1 MSAPY
6 ANIRGISQIP
16 HTMAGLE
23 RSVVNLNEG
32 RLGGYKFF
40 RIILNKATD
49 GIRLGVGHKVPSGVI
64 EAIISMDVM
73 WLTDGSYRFKSLDAG
88 SSNEVDI
95 LEDRATHTHY
105 LGYIV
110 CEEGTECYFTQGA
123 TVSGAGSITG
133 KVCYIEYVKR
143 R

>member
-1 MSAPY
+1 MSAPFGS
-6 ANIRGISQIP
+6 IRGISQVSHVMPGI
-16 HTMAGLE
+16 T
-23 RSVVNLNEG
+23 RQIVNLNEG
-32 RLGGYKFF
+32 RLGSYKFF

-49 GIRLGVGHKVPSGVI
+49 GIKLGVGHRVQNGMI
-64 EAIISMDVM
+64 EAIISIDVM
-73 WLTDGSYRFKSLDAG
+73 WLTNGTYRFKSMDAG
-88 SSNEVDI
+88 SSDEVDI
-95 LEDRATHTHY
+95 IEDRGTHTHY

-123 TVSGAGSITG
+123 TVSGTGSITG